1 VDDKQLL
8 RRLKR
13 RDERAFTELVVA
25 HQGRIFNVCFRM
37 LGNRAEAEDIAQETF
52 IKAFRAVGGF
62 RGDSQ
67 LGTWLFRIAINLC
80 KNRLKYLGRRGAGR
94 TSDIADVPE
103 RVWSSRSRPTVSEGA
118 PRPDQALEGDRTHN
132 RIQVALGRLDAEFRE
147 LLVLRDIQGL
157 SYAEMMSITGLAEGT
172 VKSRLHRA
180 RNALKRVF
188 IELGG
193 EL

>member
-1 VDDKQLL
+1 MDDKQLL